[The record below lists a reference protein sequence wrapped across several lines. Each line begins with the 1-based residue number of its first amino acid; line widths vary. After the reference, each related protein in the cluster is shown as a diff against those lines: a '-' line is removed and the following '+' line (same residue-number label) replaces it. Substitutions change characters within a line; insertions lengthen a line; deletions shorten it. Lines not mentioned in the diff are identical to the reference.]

1 MINRMSMEWMLE
13 PAGVMDK
20 RQEHEQAQT
29 KRNRWEIALHCIAL
43 REGEGRGG
51 EEGALL
57 VLQISTY
64 AVVGRPSTLG
74 RTSMM
79 MKTGS
84 CEQNLRNM
92 EAIFRSFSFT
102 YYVRTRAVAVVEKKT
117 RRGVS
122 EWSSMT

>member
-1 MINRMSMEWMLE
+1 MDERGKAA
-13 PAGVMDK
+13 AG
-20 RQEHEQAQT
+20 Q
-29 KRNRWEIALHCIAL
+29 WESIALHDKK
-43 REGEGRGG
+43 EGRK
-51 EEGALL
+51 EGRNWRKSA
-57 VLQISTY
+57 IGTY